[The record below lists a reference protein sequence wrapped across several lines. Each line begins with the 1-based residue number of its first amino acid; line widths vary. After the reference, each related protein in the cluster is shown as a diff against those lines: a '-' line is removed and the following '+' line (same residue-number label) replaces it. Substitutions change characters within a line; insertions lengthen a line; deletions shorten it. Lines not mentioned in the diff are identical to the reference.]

1 MENKIEKLWNEIMD
15 EQQVRQ
21 NLSKIR
27 ELIKEEKNYKM
38 AMELISDYRLFL
50 EKLLGDHDP
59 KIRKNTVLLIGD
71 LRLEEMNTFL
81 WETYTKE
88 ETLFIRSSY
97 LTAMKKIGS
106 GSSVRKMKER
116 EEFLRKQEWEEEN
129 KKHITEELR
138 QIRSLIIEAEGI
150 IKHRFCDTEEKSD
163 VILLAN
169 RKHLPEILEELK
181 KLPDITTSNARLMQA
196 GIRLHTNRIE
206 QLFQT
211 RTWTEMLFLVPGMK
225 TCTMNAGEA
234 AKQIGE
240 SSLLGFLGKRH
251 KGDGPYYFRVE
262 VKSEKVDKTKFIRK
276 FVDDLEQISSYQ
288 LINSPS
294 HYEFEIRL
302 VENKE
307 GKFNVTVKLY
317 TMEDERFS
325 YRKEVIA
332 SSIRPVNAALLALLS
347 EKYLQE
353 EARVLDPFCGVGT
366 MLIERN
372 KKVKAD
378 TLYGVDILEDAI
390 YKGRRNAEEAGV
402 PVHFI
407 NRDFFSFSHEYAF
420 DEIFTNMPFVQG
432 KKTALDIYDLYEKF
446 FCKVPEVLC
455 KGGRMILYSHDKRI
469 LEKQAEKW
477 GYKILEKIV
486 INVKEDSWLY
496 ILEL

>member
-1 MENKIEKLWNEIMD
+1 MENKIEKLWTEIMGG
-15 EQQVRQ
+15 QQVRQ

-27 ELIKEEKNYKM
+27 ELIKEEKNYKR
-38 AMELISDYRLFL
+38 AVELISGYSLFL
-50 EKLLGDHDP
+50 EKLLEDRDA
-59 KIRKNTVLLIGD
+59 KIRKNTILLIGD
-71 LRLEEMNTFL
+71 LGLREMKTFL
-81 WETYTKE
+81 WEAYTKE
-88 ETLFIRSSY
+88 ETLFIRSAY
-97 LTAMKKIGS
+97 LMAMKKIGT
-106 GSSVRKMKER
+106 GSSIKNLKER
-116 EEFLRKQEWEEEN
+116 EESLRKKEWEEEN

-138 QIRSLIIEAEGI
+138 QLRSLIIEMEGI
-150 IKHRFCDTEEKSD
+150 KKHRFCDTKEKSE

-169 RKHLPEILEELK
+169 RKHLPEILEEIK
-181 KLPDITTSNARLMQA
+181 KLPDITTSSAKLMQA
-196 GIRLHTNRIE
+196 GIRLHTNMVG
-206 QLFQT
+206 QLFQV

-225 TCTMNAGEA
+225 TCTMDAREA
-234 AKQIGE
+234 AKRIGE
-240 SSLLGFLGKRH
+240 SSLLEFLGKRH
-251 KGDGPYYFRVE
+251 REGGPYYFRVE
-262 VKSEKVDKTKFIRK
+262 VKSEKVDKIKFIKK
-276 FVDDLEQISSYQ
+276 FVDELEQISAFQ

-307 GKFNVTVKLY
+307 GKFNIMVKLY

-347 EKYLQE
+347 EKYLLE

-378 TLYGVDILEDAI
+378 TLYGVDILEEAVK
-390 YKGRRNAEEAGV
+390 KGRQNADRAGV
-402 PVHFI
+402 PIHFI
-407 NRDFFSFSHEYAF
+407 NRDFFSFSHEYPF

-432 KKTALDIYDLYEKF
+432 GKTAFDIYDIYEKF
-446 FCKVPEVLC
+446 FDKVPEVLC
-455 KGGRMILYSHDKRI
+455 KGGKLILYSHDKNI
-469 LEKQAEKW
+469 LEKQAEKR

-496 ILEL
+496 ILEW